1 MENILNDI
9 FDNSYP
15 KYTSYQFENMINIG
29 LVLTGVKKGAF
40 TKLDKLVINKL
51 KKLGYYVDSYP
62 KIPHLTWISLHN
74 PNFSEQPTHKE
85 IGKALGYLTPVDID
99 KDITN
104 KYYINIEIK
113 FRRINSNSLIC
124 NTLPQIVVNKT
135 KKQIDRYLQKYI
147 NGILKL
153 NIPKEFKIISIKG
166 IVIKSLK

>member
-1 MENILNDI
+1 MEKILNHV

-29 LVLTGVKKGAF
+29 LVLSGVKKGAF

-51 KKLGYYVDSYP
+51 KKLGYYVESYP

-74 PNFSEQPTHKE
+74 PNFTEHPTHKE

-99 KDITN
+99 KKIIN
-104 KYYINIEIK
+104 KYYISIEIK
-113 FRRINSNSLIC
+113 FKLINSNSLTC
-124 NTLPQIVVNKT
+124 NTLTQIVVNKT
-135 KKQIDRYLQKYI
+135 KKQIDKYLQKYI

-153 NIPKEFKIISIKG
+153 NIPKQFKIISIRGVVNKA
-166 IVIKSLK
+166 